1 MVIDIGGNSENG
13 VTIPVKLSLKCL
25 KEISSCCP
33 NLTHLGYFTIEII
46 NDMVPSMIFMDDKS
60 NWKSLVS
67 CSMLVEVCFLNTLLQ
82 ILCGNMCFHES
93 KLIMNTNSNSTR
105 EKANSFDGNE
115 NEDKKETTDY
125 LKQMDIDESSG
136 SDSDSSS
143 ESSEDSTN
151 FTKQKMLSYEVI
163 LKNFTIKDNRKEI
176 QDLSS
181 EEIGDS
187 ITFFRHIIAILNNSI
202 KYNSSEE
209 NFDVIFFFLL
219 VIFFFFF

>member
-1 MVIDIGGNSENG
+1 
-13 VTIPVKLSLKCL
+13 
-25 KEISSCCP
+25 
-33 NLTHLGYFTIEII
+33 
-46 NDMVPSMIFMDDKS
+46 MDDKS
-60 NWKSLVS
+60 NWKSLTS
-67 CSMLVEVCFLNTLLQ
+67 CSMLVDVCFLNILLQ
-82 ILCGNMCFHES
+82 VLCGNTCFHES
-93 KLIMNTNSNSTR
+93 KLIMNTTNSTR

-136 SDSDSSS
+136 SDSSS

-151 FTKQKMLSYEVI
+151 FTKKKMSSYEVI

-176 QDLSS
+176 QDLTP

-187 ITFFRHIIAILNNSI
+187 ITFFRHIIAIVNNSI
-202 KYNSSEE
+202 KYNSTEE

-219 VIFFFFF
+219 LIFFFLIYLYTY